1 MPTSPRTPQTPSDFS
16 PIPPTP
22 SDIDVPTPSVIDVDE
37 EAPFENEENFNDG
50 DSDVIG
56 AGSPL
61 RVEDEDEGSGEEL
74 FGDNLE
80 NDYRPMPALDRY
92 DRDALDDS
100 DYSVISADAR
110 AEAERDLR
118 RRDREQA
125 MGGRRGDADL
135 LYDESDDEDGSAPR
149 RKRRAAERAAEG
161 DLPDEEMIESIE
173 DLEETRGYS
182 IREWVTMLAPRT
194 EIKNRFKNF
203 LRNYC
208 TSKGQYIYKDKI
220 KKMCEH
226 NHASFTVEFQIL
238 ANKENA
244 LAYFLPDA
252 PLEMIAIFD
261 EVAKELVLSMYP
273 SYERV
278 TTEIHVRI
286 SDLPLIED
294 IRTFRKIHLNQFV
307 RTHGVVTSTTG
318 VLPQLSIVKYDCNK
332 CGFILGPFT
341 QSHESEVK
349 PGSCPE
355 CQSTGPFMVNM
366 EHTLYR
372 NYQKITI
379 QESPGRIPAGR
390 IPRSKDV
397 VMLADLCDRCKPG
410 DEIDVTGIYT
420 NSYDGSL
427 NTEHGFPVFSTVII
441 ANHIVV
447 KDCKQIVESLTDA
460 DIGSIIALSRDH
472 RIADRI
478 IASIAPSIYGHEFI
492 KRGLSLSLFGGVPIN
507 PGEKHR
513 VRGDINV
520 LLCGDP
526 GTAKSQ
532 FLKYME
538 KIGPR
543 AIFTTGQGASAVGL
557 TAYVGR
563 HPTTKEWTVEAG
575 AMVLAD
581 QGLCLIDE
589 FDKMNDQDRT
599 SIHEAM
605 EQQTISIAKA
615 GIVMS
620 LQARCSVVAAA
631 NPIGGRYDPAMT
643 FAENVNLSDPILSRF
658 DILCVVRDE
667 VDFAKDTRLATFVVN
682 SHMRHHPAYSGPTDT
697 GTTTGGLGLDD
708 ELTSAVEPIPQ
719 ELLKKYIVYA
729 KQNIHPKMHDMD
741 QDKIAKMY
749 SQLRQESLVT
759 GSLPIT
765 IRHIESM
772 IRMAQ
777 AHAKMHLREHVSE
790 DDVNMAIRMM
800 LESFVD
806 TQKYSVM
813 KQMKQTFQKYLSFKK
828 DTTELLYYIL
838 RQMTLDQLM
847 YIRGVHGVV
856 VDTVEI
862 HEKDFK
868 EKARQINIYD
878 LRPFYESKLFK
889 TNHYTYDKNKE
900 KIIQRVPAVA
910 AE

>member
-22 SDIDVPTPSVIDVDE
+22 SDIDVPTPSAIDVDE

-50 DSDVIG
+50 DSDIIG

-92 DRDALDDS
+92 DHDQLDDS

-110 AEAERDLR
+110 AEAERALR

-135 LYDESDDEDGSAPR
+135 LYESDEDEEAPR

-161 DLPDEEMIESIE
+161 DLGDEEVRVRILVFKE
-173 DLEETRGYS
+173 DEAVEFCGKLMEVS
-182 IREWVTMLAPRT
+182 NL
-194 EIKNRFKNF
+194 
-203 LRNYC
+203 
-208 TSKGQYIYKDKI
+208 SQYIYKEKI
-220 KKMCEH
+220 KKMCE
-226 NHASFTVEFQIL
+226 NNFSSFTVEFQIL

-261 EVAKELVLSMYP
+261 EVAKDLVLSMYP

-278 TTEIHVRI
+278 ATEIHVRI

-318 VLPQLSIVKYDCNK
+318 VLPQLSVVKYDCNK

-355 CQSTGPFMVNM
+355 CQSTGPFMINM

-372 NYQKITI
+372 NYQNFHYDGSLNTEHGFPVFSTVII
-379 QESPGRIPAGR
+379 ANHI
-390 IPRSKDV
+390 V
-397 VMLADLCDRCKPG
+397 VKVNLFVLIDL
-410 DEIDVTGIYT
+410 ID
-420 NSYDGSL
+420 SYDGSL

-460 DIGSIIALSRDH
+460 DIAAIIALSRDH
-472 RIADRI
+472 RIGDRI
-478 IASIAPSIYGHEFI
+478 LASIAPSIYGHEFI
-492 KRGLSLSLFGGVPIN
+492 KRGLALSLFGGVPIN

-557 TAYVGR
+557 TAYVGK

-631 NPIGGRYDPAMT
+631 NPIGGL
-643 FAENVNLSDPILSRF
+643 EINVNLSDPILSRF

-667 VDFAKDTRLATFVVN
+667 VDIAKDSRLADFVVK
-682 SHMRHHPAYSGPTDT
+682 SHMRHHPAYTGPRNEESN
-697 GTTTGGLGLDD
+697 GGGLGLDD
-708 ELTSAVEPIPQ
+708 ELTSSVEPIPQ
-719 ELLKKYIVYA
+719 ELLKKYVVYA
-729 KQNIHPKMHDMD
+729 KQNIHPKLHDMD

-856 VDTVEI
+856 IDTVEI

-868 EKARQINIYD
+868 EK
-878 LRPFYESKLFK
+878 
-889 TNHYTYDKNKE
+889 H
-900 KIIQRVPAVA
+900 VA
-910 AE
+910 K